1 MAYLGRKGALAG
13 LTSSDIPDNSITSA
27 KIVDGA
33 VAVADL
39 GPNSV
44 DSSELVDGSIDTSHI
59 ADDQVTGDKLAN
71 DIAISTTGAIT
82 TTGAFTSVGIDDN
95 ASGAVA
101 ITIDSDENIGIKTN
115 SPSSAD
121 SNARNLVISSA
132 TPGITI
138 RDSAATDGSSY
149 IKFADS
155 AAWGQGAIQYWH
167 GGDAMLFYTNGAN
180 ERMRITSSGR
190 VGIGS
195 TPYNSGY
202 PQLTVTESDSGE
214 DPTNPHVYGLFVE
227 NNYSGNDNAVFQT
240 ASGPGKTVTITSAG
254 RVGIGV
260 TSPGALLHVKGD
272 VPGGY
277 GCYFL
282 NDGGNST
289 RYGIELN
296 CGANDASGT
305 NYAVRWNDGNGTDQG
320 FVTFSGGTVSY
331 GAFTAVHDVQLPDA
345 DNENGYPYGTLVE
358 TTEISYKRE
367 TERGIEY
374 KVKKTSSAY
383 SKAVLGAYSGK
394 HELTAGDVDVRYK
407 ESDTIPEGQ
416 KVGDIKETV
425 HEERFD
431 NLHQVNVLGDGHI
444 LCNGEKG
451 NISVGDG
458 ICTSSAEGQ
467 GMKAD
472 KMAMI
477 IGIAQED
484 ATFSGSES
492 KLVAVQYGLQ
502 QFTPW
507 T

>member
-1 MAYLGRKGALAG
+1 MAYLGRPGATAP
-13 LTSSDIPDNSITSA
+13 LTSADIPDNSITAA
-27 KIVDGA
+27 KIVADTIAAGDIGNDA
-33 VAVADL
+33 VGTA
-39 GPNSV
+39 
-44 DSSELVDGSIDTSHI
+44 E
-59 ADDQVTGDKLAN
+59 LAN
-71 DIAISTTGAIT
+71 DVVISTSGAIT

-101 ITIDSDENIGIKTN
+101 ITIDSDEDVTLTSDLKLSQAGGILYLGRASDAAQIHRIYSDSGNNLKIA
-115 SPSSAD
+115 SDLSSGGSISFVPSSGSGTAMTLAAD
-121 SNARNLVISSA
+121 GNVGIGQPTPQTDNSTARILHVGSS
-132 TPGITI
+132 
-138 RDSAATDGSSY
+138 SDGSSG
-149 IKFADS
+149 IVIED
-155 AAWGQGAIQYWH
+155 
-167 GGDAMLFYTNGAN
+167 N
-180 ERMRITSSGR
+180 ERQWEIMNNGSLYFYS
-190 VGIGS
+190 GS
-195 TPYNSGY
+195 TLYFSLRGDNGHATFPASSQRLGVGTDPSTPLHVVGDNESGY
-202 PQLTVTESDSGE
+202 V
-214 DPTNPHVYGLFVE
+214 
-227 NNYSGNDNAVFQT
+227 
-240 ASGPGKTVTITSAG
+240 
-254 RVGIGV
+254 
-260 TSPGALLHVKGD
+260 
-272 VPGGY
+272 
-277 GCYFL
+277 CYFI
-282 NDGGNST
+282 NDGNHSN

-296 CGANDASGT
+296 CGADDSSGT

-358 TTEISYKRE
+358 TTEIYYKRE

-394 HELTAGDVDVRYK
+394 HESTAGDVDVRYK
-407 ESDTIPEGQ
+407 ESDTIPEG
-416 KVGDIKETV
+416 KNVGDIKETI

-431 NLHQVNVLGDGHI
+431 NLHQVCVLGDGHI

-451 NISVGDG
+451 NISIGDG

-484 ATFSGSES
+484 VTFSGSES

-507 T
+507 TE